1 MVVVFVTIG
10 TDSGSR
16 SDGTSSRGIMKAMT
30 RNNRA
35 LFALKYLMPF
45 GVLLFGTVVVI
56 GTMWWSA
63 SRDRLQ
69 TTRLLT
75 DPDAL
80 RAFEEEVRQSPQA
93 IEKTFLLANVYYHR
107 IFVGGA
113 IPKVAESLKQFESFL
128 DDAGVEL
135 TDETERDL
143 TRIDSDA
150 AELSTKYGVGVA
162 GEATKGELLMR
173 NMLAQ
178 SLPPEDQA
186 SAYVMLGHFQRAQH
200 KLSDAH
206 ASAHKAEQFDPISP
220 FPNRLRAEVLDKQRN
235 YENAIT
241 ENQTAA
247 MKANV
252 WAGIEPTFAQTVAWE
267 FTSPT
272 GASASSKARNWREQK
287 SRVAGAVSQ
296 NAAMHIT
303 LLKSLIKLQAL
314 ESQQSSTE

>member
-1 MVVVFVTIG
+1 
-10 TDSGSR
+10 
-16 SDGTSSRGIMKAMT
+16 MT
-30 RNNRA
+30 RNNGSF
-35 LFALKYLMPF
+35 FAPKHLIPF

-56 GTMWWSA
+56 ATMWWSA
-63 SRDRLQ
+63 ARDRLQ

-113 IPKVAESLKQFESFL
+113 IPKVAENLKQIASLL
-128 DDAGVEL
+128 DDADVEL

-143 TRIDSDA
+143 KRVDSDA
-150 AELSTKYGVGVA
+150 AELSAEYGVDVA
-162 GEATKGELLMR
+162 AEATKGELLMR
-173 NMLAQ
+173 NVLEQ
-178 SLPPEDQA
+178 PGLQPEEQA
-186 SAYVMLGHFQRAQH
+186 SAYVMLGHFHRAQH

-206 ASAHKAEQFDPISP
+206 ASAYKAEQLDPISP
-220 FPNRLRAEVLDKQRN
+220 FPHRLRAEVLDKQGN

-252 WAGIEPTFAQTVAWE
+252 WAGVEPTFAQTVAWE
-267 FTSPT
+267 FSSPT
-272 GASASSKARNWREQK
+272 GASASSKVRNWREQK
-287 SRVAGAVSQ
+287 ARVAEAVSQ
-296 NAAMHIT
+296 SAAMHIT
-303 LLKSLIKLQAL
+303 LLRSLIKLQTM
-314 ESQQSSTE
+314 ENQQSSTE

>member
-1 MVVVFVTIG
+1 MKM
-10 TDSGSR
+10 
-16 SDGTSSRGIMKAMT
+16 DGTSSRGIMKSMT
-30 RNNRA
+30 RNNRTF
-35 LFALKYLMPF
+35 FALKYLIPF

-56 GTMWWSA
+56 ATMWWSA
-63 SRDRLQ
+63 ARDRLQ

-113 IPKVAESLKQFESFL
+113 IPKVAESLKQIESLL
-128 DDAGVEL
+128 DDAGVAR

-143 TRIDSDA
+143 KRIDSDA
-150 AELSTKYGVGVA
+150 ADLSAKYGVGVV

-173 NMLAQ
+173 NMLEQ
-178 SLPPEDQA
+178 SIPPEDQA
-186 SAYVMLGHFQRAQH
+186 SAYVMLGHFQRAQD

-206 ASAHKAEQFDPISP
+206 ASAYKAEQLDPISP

-252 WAGIEPTFAQTVAWE
+252 WAGVEPTFAQTVAWE
-267 FTSPT
+267 FSSPT
-272 GASASSKARNWREQK
+272 AASASSKERNWREQK
-287 SRVAGAVSQ
+287 ARVAGVVSQ
-296 NAAMHIT
+296 DAAMHIT
-303 LLKSLIKLQAL
+303 LLRSLIKLQTM
-314 ESQQSSTE
+314 ENQQSSTE